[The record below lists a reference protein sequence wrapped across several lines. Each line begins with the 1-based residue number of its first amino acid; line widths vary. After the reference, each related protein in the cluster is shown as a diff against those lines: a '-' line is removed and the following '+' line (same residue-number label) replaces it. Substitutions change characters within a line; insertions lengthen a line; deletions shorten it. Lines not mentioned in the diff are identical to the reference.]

1 VKKLLITTTMLTA
14 LANPANAL
22 FQADQFYK
30 SADGWAVGYQANIGP
45 RGICMAQAY
54 YPKSGTKLW
63 ISSTLEATEQRDG
76 WYLSLYNPEWK
87 LKDGAEYWYNIKS
100 SKQSIVWKV
109 GFSAIKHKSD
119 GKLFLI
125 SHISVDLANALAF
138 DGKGSFTV
146 YPLGSNKP
154 IVSFQID
161 RSAVAIRDVVA
172 CRNDMIAKLGPPST
186 TTTTTATPPSAPP
199 KGDGKSFGT
208 GFYVSENRVLTNWH
222 VVAGCS
228 KYITIKYPGYAS
240 SKAWLKATDK
250 TNDLAL
256 LETERPGLG
265 VASFEYNVR
274 LGAAVYAFGF
284 PLAEVLSQ
292 SGNFVPGS
300 VSSLKGV
307 AEDSRFLQMSVPV
320 QVGNSGG
327 PLLNASGGVIGII
340 QSKLDAVKTV
350 SLTGDI
356 PQNVNFAI
364 KSMIAMN
371 FLQSSGVS
379 PMIAAPTAAWDPAD
393 IAEGAQKF
401 TVQVTCE

>member
-1 VKKLLITTTMLTA
+1 M
-14 LANPANAL
+14 
-22 FQADQFYK
+22 
-30 SADGWAVGYQANIGP
+30 
-45 RGICMAQAY
+45 
-54 YPKSGTKLW
+54 
-63 ISSTLEATEQRDG
+63 
-76 WYLSLYNPEWK
+76 
-87 LKDGAEYWYNIKS
+87 
-100 SKQSIVWKV
+100 
-109 GFSAIKHKSD
+109 KHSD

-125 SHISVDLANALAF
+125 SHISVDFANALAF
-138 DGKGSFTV
+138 DGKGSFTI
-146 YPLGSNKP
+146 YPPGSNKP
-154 IVSFQID
+154 LVGYQID
-161 RSAVAIRDVVA
+161 RSAVAIRDVVQ
-172 CRNDMIAKLGPPST
+172 CRNEMLAKLPSQT
-186 TTTTTATPPSAPP
+186 TTTTPSEP
-199 KGDGKSFGT
+199 KSGGKSFGT

-222 VVAGCS
+222 VVEGCS
-228 KYITIKYPGYAS
+228 KYITIRYPGYAS

-327 PLLNASGGVIGII
+327 PLLNASAGVIGII

-379 PMIAAPTAAWDPAD
+379 PMIAAPTAAWDPSD

>member
-14 LANPANAL
+14 LANPAQAL
-22 FQADQFYK
+22 FRADAY
-30 SADGWAVGYQANIGP
+30 SASGGYWNVGYQANIGP
-45 RGICMAQAY
+45 KGICMAQIY
-54 YPKSGTKLW
+54 YPKTQTTVWL
-63 ISSTLEATEQRDG
+63 SSTLEASAQRDS
-76 WYLSLYNPEWK
+76 WYLSLHNPAWK
-87 LKDGAEYWYNIKS
+87 LEDRATYRYRIAT
-100 SKQSIVWKV
+100 SKQSGGWDVEF
-109 GFSAIKHKSD
+109 GAMKHKD
-119 GKLFLI
+119 GKVFLI
-125 SHISVDLANALAF
+125 SHVNVDFVNALAF
-138 DGKGSFTV
+138 DGKGSFTI
-146 YPLGSNKP
+146 YSFKDGKQ
-154 IVSFQID
+154 IVGYQVD
-161 RSAVAIRDVVA
+161 KSAVAIRDVIQ
-172 CRNDMIAKLGPPST
+172 CRNEMMAKLET
-186 TTTTTATPPSAPP
+186 TPTTPPSEP
-199 KGDGKSFGT
+199 KSVGKSFGT

-222 VVAGCS
+222 VVEGCN
-228 KYITIKYPGYAS
+228 KYITIRYPGYAS

-327 PLLNASGGVIGII
+327 PLVNASGGVVGII

-350 SLTGDI
+350 SLTGDL

-364 KSMIAMN
+364 KSMIALN
-371 FLQSSGVS
+371 FLQSYGVS
-379 PMIAAPTAAWDPAD
+379 PLMATPTAAWDPSD